1 MNFLAIIIIL
11 IMSTEAVRVHKL
23 YLQSIMNEI
32 NNDIENIQ
40 KKLKDSTLSNNIKKD
55 LFDKLEILLNDY
67 IDYSDQY
74 TDYIDLINQST
85 SF

>member
-1 MNFLAIIIIL
+1 MTSL
-11 IMSTEAVRVHKL
+11 ISTEAVRIHKL

-32 NNDIENIQ
+32 NNDIENIH

-74 TDYIDLINQST
+74 TDYINLINQST
-85 SF
+85 EFLKKN